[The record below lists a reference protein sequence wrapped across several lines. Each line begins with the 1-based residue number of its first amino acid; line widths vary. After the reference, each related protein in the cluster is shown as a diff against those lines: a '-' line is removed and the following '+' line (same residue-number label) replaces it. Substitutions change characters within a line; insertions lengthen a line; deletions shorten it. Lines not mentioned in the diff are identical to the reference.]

1 MVKKVK
7 DCIKLKSYEELIL
20 HLFMHVFILCLV
32 LTLFFFLIVSK
43 LERENLER
51 ELKKNIKSSIESSS
65 IKKNKYQSQLL
76 FKIANLYDLKDEADL
91 IYNNSLL
98 NYSVI
103 VCLLFII
110 CFIIILITMKY
121 YGNRC
126 TNFLSILFE
135 NILLFICVGIIEFI
149 FFINIAIKYI
159 PVKPSFIVELINNT
173 I

>member
-1 MVKKVK
+1 MTTKIK
-7 DCIKLKSYEELIL
+7 DCIKLKGYEELIL
-20 HLFMHVFILCLV
+20 NLFMHVFILCLV
-32 LTLFFFLIVSK
+32 LILFFFLIVSK
-43 LERENLER
+43 LERKNLEN

-65 IKKNKYQSQLL
+65 INKNKYQSQLL
-76 FKIANLYDLKDEADL
+76 FKIANLYDLKNEADL

-98 NYSVI
+98 NYSVM
-103 VCLLFII
+103 VCLFLII

-126 TNFLSILFE
+126 TYFLPILFE
-135 NILLFICVGIIEFI
+135 NILLFMCVGIIEFI

-159 PVKPSFIVELINNT
+159 PVKPSFIGKLINDN